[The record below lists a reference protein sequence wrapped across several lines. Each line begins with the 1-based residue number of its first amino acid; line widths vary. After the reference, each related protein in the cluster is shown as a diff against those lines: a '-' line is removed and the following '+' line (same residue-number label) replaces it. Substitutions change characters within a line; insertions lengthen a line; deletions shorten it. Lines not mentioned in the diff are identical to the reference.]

1 VFEEIYQEQRAVFV
15 AKQLSLIE
23 SLGDG
28 FAALISRIPKATGLN
43 YGDPP
48 FIVDEGNHALLL
60 VAADG
65 SWSRLPMELVLG
77 EEMVKQGY
85 DALYSVPVLGL
96 GTVRFIPAN
105 PDFIFPLAVDVSNVP
120 NESDS
125 AFFKPLDSMFEA
137 YVQRV
142 TSLAQKAIVGKLV
155 GMKEPLQ
162 ALCLEEALA
171 PEEVL
176 RMPALAEKIIAIFAR
191 AVTDAAETAKVP
203 QGEDGQLTRAKI
215 E

>member
-1 VFEEIYQEQRAVFV
+1 MFEEIYQEQRAVFV
-15 AKQLSLIE
+15 AKQLALIE
-23 SLGDG
+23 TLGYG
-28 FAALISRIPKATGLN
+28 FAALISRIPKATDLN
-43 YGDPP
+43 YGEPP
-48 FIVDEGNHALLL
+48 FVVDDGNHALLL

-85 DALYSVPVLGL
+85 DVLYSVPVVGL

-105 PDFIFPLAVDVSNVP
+105 PDFVFPLAANFSNAP

-142 TSLAQKAIVGKLV
+142 TSLAQKAIVGKLM

-162 ALCLEEALA
+162 ALCLEEAQAIEDVLRTPELA
-171 PEEVL
+171 DSIHSIFAGAIVAASEEVSSQ
-176 RMPALAEKIIAIFAR
+176 
-191 AVTDAAETAKVP
+191 T
-203 QGEDGQLTRAKI
+203 
-215 E
+215 